1 MKTFLTIDTATDV
14 LYVSVVKAGKLT
26 FESSAKGTRDHAIK
40 LMPTVIEALKKSDLN
55 GRMLE
60 GILVG
65 IGPGSYTGV
74 RMGVVVAKMLAKE
87 WDIPLYK
94 ISTLALMASAGE
106 GQVMPM
112 IDARNDHVFGAVYE
126 LSNPAKVSL
135 EPGYYSKAMLTQ
147 TYPKAIQVKSVQ
159 PNLEKV
165 LSSGLYSRVDNVDA
179 LTPNYVR
186 KTQAEKERHGA

>member
-14 LYVSVVKAGKLT
+14 LYVSVMKEGNLI
-26 FESSAKGTRDHAIK
+26 FESSAKGHKDHAIK
-40 LMPTVIEALKKSDLN
+40 LMPTVIEALIKSGLQ

-65 IGPGSYTGV
+65 VGPGSYTGV

-87 WDIPLYK
+87 WNIPLFE
-94 ISTLALMASAGE
+94 ISTLALMASVGV
-106 GQVMPM
+106 GQMMPM

-126 LSNPAKVSL
+126 LSTPAKVIL
-135 EPGYYSKAMLTQ
+135 EPGYYSKATLTQ
-147 TYPKAIQVKSVQ
+147 TYLSATQVESVQ

-165 LSSGLYSRVDNVDA
+165 LSSGLYSRVENVDA

>member
-14 LYVSVVKAGKLT
+14 LYISVMKEGILA
-26 FESSAKGTRDHAIK
+26 FESSVKGDKDHAIK
-40 LMPTVIEALKKSDLN
+40 LMPTLLEALKKSDLQ
-55 GRMLE
+55 GGMLE

-87 WDIPLYK
+87 WKIPLFK
-94 ISTLALMASAGE
+94 VSTLALMASQGE
-106 GQVMPM
+106 GQMMPM
-112 IDARNDHVFGAVYE
+112 IDARNDHVFGAVYDIKT
-126 LSNPAKVSL
+126 PAKVIL
-135 EPGYYSKAMLTQ
+135 EPGYYSKATLTQ
-147 TYPKAIQVKSVQ
+147 TYPGAIQVESVQ

-165 LSSGLYSRVDNVDA
+165 LSSGLYSRVENVDA

>member
-14 LYVSVVKAGKLT
+14 LYVSVMKAGKIT
-26 FESSAKGTRDHAIK
+26 FESSAKGNKDHAIK
-40 LMPTVIEALKKSDLN
+40 LMPTVIEALKKSGLQ
-55 GRMLE
+55 GAMLE

-87 WDIPLYK
+87 WHIPLYK

-106 GQVMPM
+106 GQMMPM

-126 LSNPAKVSL
+126 LSTPAQVIL
-135 EPGYYSKAMLTQ
+135 EPGYYSKATLTQ
-147 TYPKAIQVKSVQ
+147 TYLSATQVESVQ
-159 PNLEKV
+159 PSLEKV
-165 LSSGLYSRVDNVDA
+165 LSSGLYSRVENVDA

>member
-14 LYVSVVKAGKLT
+14 LYVSAVKDGALA
-26 FESSAKGTRDHAIK
+26 FESSTKGYKDHAIK
-40 LMPTVIEALKKSDLN
+40 LMPTLIEALKKSDLK
-55 GRMLE
+55 GPKLE

-87 WDIPLYK
+87 WDIPLFK
-94 ISTLALMASAGE
+94 ISTLALMASAGD
-106 GQVMPM
+106 GKMMPM
-112 IDARNDHVFGAVYE
+112 IDARNDHVFGAVFE
-126 LSNPAKVSL
+126 LSNPAKVIL
-135 EPGYYSKAMLTQ
+135 EPRYYSKATLTQ
-147 TYPKAIQVKSVQ
+147 TYPGAIQVENFQ

-165 LSSGLYSRVDNVDA
+165 LAYGLYSRVENVDT

>member
-14 LYVSVVKAGKLT
+14 LYVSVMKEGNLT
-26 FESSAKGTRDHAIK
+26 FESSAKGTKDHAIK
-40 LMPTVIEALKKSDLN
+40 LMPTVIEALKKSGLQ

-65 IGPGSYTGV
+65 VGPGSYTGV

-87 WDIPLYK
+87 WNIPLFE
-94 ISTLALMASAGE
+94 ISTLALMASVGE
-106 GQVMPM
+106 GQMMPM

-126 LSNPAKVSL
+126 LSMPTKVIL
-135 EPGYYSKAMLTQ
+135 EPGYYSKATLTQ
-147 TYPKAIQVKSVQ
+147 TYPKAIQVESVQ

-165 LSSGLYSRVDNVDA
+165 LSSGLYSRVENVDA